1 MAALDE
7 QLSPS
12 PICRVA
18 GLTFAYPGRED
29 EPVLRDVSLSVAA
42 GAFCVIVG
50 PTGCGKTTL
59 LRCLKPELAPAG
71 VQRGTVEVLGQV
83 LAGGNGC
90 RADGA
95 GADEDAGAGSAT
107 GSPAAG
113 EAAGAAADSPAARK
127 GACTAA
133 ASPAARAERRAADSP
148 ADGRWSAT
156 NIGFVMQDPA
166 EQIVCDTVWHELAFG
181 LENIGMP
188 QDRMRRRIAEVAHFF
203 GIEPI
208 MHAAT
213 ETLSGGQQQLVN
225 LAAVLALRPRLL
237 VLDEPTAQLDPNAQR
252 EFLFLLGRVNRELGV
267 TVIMSTHAPEATQP
281 YATQT
286 IELGDEMPLGTHT
299 TLEGRLAGRWSYW
312 ESRRADEEA
321 VLTTRDLHVRYDRA
335 APWVLRGVNLRVAR
349 GSVHAIVGGNGC
361 GKSTLLKALAGIIKP
376 QRGRVQNALAEHQ
389 AYLPQNPQALLVCDT
404 VAEEL
409 TEWAGRC
416 GYSASDAARAGEQ
429 LGLAGLEGRHPDDLS
444 GGQQQKLA
452 LAKLLLTKPDLLFL
466 DEPTKGL
473 DPAGAAETVR
483 ILRGLAEGGRTV
495 VMVTHDLDVALA
507 VADEVSMVFDGEIA
521 CTEPARAF
529 FAENLVYRPHDA
541 SRLFGALAGEEKA
554 TTGTSPAGATPVT
567 CTAPCG
573 NRAASIL
580 DDENPDDAT
589 AQARSATA
597 GTDPAQS
604 VRADAA
610 AGSSST
616 AFASSAIGSSP
627 DARLAAGSPTPS
639 SSLPHTPSAGPRNSR
654 ARAAVEAM
662 ALVAVPIV
670 LVIAGLVGFSQT
682 ALLSFAVVIAALA
695 VFFASY
701 EAGSARLHEIM
712 PTVVLAALAA
722 AGRIV
727 FAALPSIKPVSAI
740 AIIAGVALGR
750 RSGFMTGALAAL
762 VSNFFFGQGPWT
774 PWQMYAWGLVGYGA
788 GALAQLWRRA
798 GGSRT
803 SRGGKTRGRLAMLG
817 LCAYGFVASVAYG
830 WILNA
835 WSILGFLHAHLGF
848 EVLAVYAASLP
859 FDVAHGVSTVV
870 FLLVLYAPWRRKL
883 NRVTRRYRL

>member
-59 LRCLKPELAPAG
+59 QRCLKPELAPAG

-90 RADGA
+90 RADGT
-95 GADEDAGAGSAT
+95 GVDEGAGAGSAA

-127 GACTAA
+127 GACAA
-133 ASPAARAERRAADSP
+133 VDSPAARTERRAADSP
-148 ADGRWSAT
+148 AGGRWSAT

-286 IELGDEMPLGTHT
+286 VELGDEMPLGTRT
-299 TLEGRLAGRWSYW
+299 ALEERLAGRWSSW

-335 APWVLRGVNLRVAR
+335 APWVLRGVNLRVER

-361 GKSTLLKALAGIIKP
+361 GKSTLLKALAGIIEP

-416 GYSASDAARAGEQ
+416 GYSASDAARVGEQ

-483 ILRGLAEGGRTV
+483 ILRRLAESGRTV

-541 SRLFGALAGEEKA
+541 SRLFGALAGEDEA
-554 TTGTSPAGATPVT
+554 TAGTSPAGATPVT

-589 AQARSATA
+589 TRARSATA

-627 DARLAAGSPTPS
+627 DARPAAGSPTPS
-639 SSLPHTPSAGPRNSR
+639 SSLPHTPTSRPRGSHT
-654 ARAAVEAM
+654 RAAVEAV
-662 ALVAVPIV
+662 ALVAVPVV
-670 LVIAGLVGFSQT
+670 LVAAGLVGFSQT

-701 EAGSARLHEIM
+701 ETESARLHEIM

-740 AIIAGVALGR
+740 AIIAGVVLGR

-798 GGSRT
+798 GRSRPGTGSNV
-803 SRGGKTRGRLAMLG
+803 RGRLAMLG

-883 NRVTRRYRL
+883 NRVIRRYRL

>member
-1 MAALDE
+1 MAALGE
-7 QLSPS
+7 QLSPN

-83 LAGGNGC
+83 LAGGDG
-90 RADGA
+90 RGTDGA
-95 GADEDAGAGSAT
+95 GVDEGAGAGSAA

-113 EAAGAAADSPAARK
+113 EAAGAAAGSPAARK
-127 GACTAA
+127 GACAA
-133 ASPAARAERRAADSP
+133 VDSPAARTERRAADSP
-148 ADGRWSAT
+148 TDGRWSAT

-286 IELGDEMPLGTHT
+286 IELGDEMPLGTHA
-299 TLEGRLAGRWSYW
+299 TLEGRLAGRWSSW

-429 LGLAGLEGRHPDDLS
+429 LGLAGLEGRHPGDLS

-541 SRLFGALAGEEKA
+541 SRLFGALAGEDEA

-616 AFASSAIGSSP
+616 ACASSAIGSSP
-627 DARLAAGSPTPS
+627 DARPAAGSPTPS

-654 ARAAVEAM
+654 ARAAVEAV
-662 ALVAVPIV
+662 ALAAVPVVLVA
-670 LVIAGLVGFSQT
+670 AGLVGFSQT

-701 EAGSARLHEIM
+701 ETESARLHEIM

-740 AIIAGVALGR
+740 AIIAGVVLGR

-798 GGSRT
+798 GRSRPGTGSNV
-803 SRGGKTRGRLAMLG
+803 RGRLAMLG

-883 NRVTRRYRL
+883 NRVIRRYRL

>member
-90 RADGA
+90 RADGT
-95 GADEDAGAGSAT
+95 GVDEGAGAGSAA

-127 GACTAA
+127 GACAA
-133 ASPAARAERRAADSP
+133 VDSPAARTERRAADSP
-148 ADGRWSAT
+148 AGGRWSAT

-252 EFLFLLGRVNRELGV
+252 EFLFLLGRVNRELGI

-286 IELGDEMPLGTHT
+286 VELGDEMPLGTRT
-299 TLEGRLAGRWSYW
+299 ALEERLAGRWSSW
-312 ESRRADEEA
+312 ESRRAEEEA
-321 VLTTRDLHVRYDRA
+321 VLTARDLHVRYDRA

-376 QRGRVQNALAEHQ
+376 QRGRVQNALAGHQ

-416 GYSASDAARAGEQ
+416 GYSAADAARAGEQ
-429 LGLAGLEGRHPDDLS
+429 LGLAGLEGHHPDDLS

-483 ILRGLAEGGRTV
+483 ILRRLAESGRTV

-541 SRLFGALAGEEKA
+541 SRLFGALAGEDEA
-554 TTGTSPAGATPVT
+554 TAGTSPAGATPVT

-589 AQARSATA
+589 TRARSATA

-627 DARLAAGSPTPS
+627 DARPAAGSPTPS
-639 SSLPHTPSAGPRNSR
+639 SSLPHTPTSRPRGSHT
-654 ARAAVEAM
+654 RAAVEAV
-662 ALVAVPIV
+662 ALVAVPVV
-670 LVIAGLVGFSQT
+670 LVAAGLVGFSQT

-701 EAGSARLHEIM
+701 ETGSTRLHEIM

-740 AIIAGVALGR
+740 AIIAGVVLGR

-803 SRGGKTRGRLAMLG
+803 SRDGKAHGRFAMLG
-817 LCAYGFVASVAYG
+817 LCAYGFVASIAYG

-859 FDVAHGVSTVV
+859 FDVAHGISTVV

-883 NRVTRRYRL
+883 NRVIRRYRL